1 MENKDK
7 IPDITNLATKAALNT
22 NAREIKSKIP
32 EIITQLLSMQKLQRL
47 KIKYLILPVL
57 LLLLNLTD

>member
-32 EIITQLLSMQKLQRL
+32 EITTQLLSMQKLQRL
-47 KIKYLILPVL
+47 KIKDLILPVL

>member
-1 MENKDK
+1 MENEDK

>member
-32 EIITQLLSMQKLQRL
+32 EITTQLLSMQKLQRL
-47 KIKYLILPVL
+47 AVV
-57 LLLLNLTD
+57 T